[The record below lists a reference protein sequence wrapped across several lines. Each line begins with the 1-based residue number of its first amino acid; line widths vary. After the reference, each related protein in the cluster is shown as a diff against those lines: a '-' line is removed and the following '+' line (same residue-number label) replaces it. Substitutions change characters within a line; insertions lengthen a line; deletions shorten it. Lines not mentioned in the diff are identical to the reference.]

1 MGSYRENK
9 SSKRGS
15 KTRPAARGFE
25 EELLASAD
33 SSAVLKSI
41 ICLFLAITGSGC
53 LIKSAFLQGQ
63 KITSEVYLTH

>member
-41 ICLFLAITGSGC
+41 ICLFLATTGMQQWM
-53 LIKSAFLQGQ
+53 FD
-63 KITSEVYLTH
+63 